1 MTPRG
6 RGTRRSWMPGLIQL
20 AILIVALGLA
30 VAPLPSELIENVY
43 SQGLYPVVRRV
54 VTGWSSR
61 TSLVLFDWLLV
72 GGVVGMLG
80 WWVLS
85 LVRAMRVKRLRMFI
99 RPAWRTLVLMSVV
112 YIVFLT
118 TWGLNYRR
126 QSLGTRLG
134 YLKNPV
140 TVAQLEEL
148 AAVAVNRVN
157 GLHNAIEGDTW
168 PQLSDLPDRLGSA
181 FVRIQH
187 RLGVLEPMDGLMPRR
202 SILTPYFRRAGI
214 DGMVDPFFLQV
225 LVNDTVLPFERPFV
239 TAHEWAHVAGYA
251 HEAEANFV
259 AWLSCLE
266 GDTAMQYSGWLYLVG
281 RLLRVLPPSP
291 QAVFASRLGPGP
303 RADYAAI
310 RERFNRT
317 VPIVQRNASRINDR
331 YLRANRVASGVAS
344 YGEVIQLVV
353 GTDVGRQRWL
363 SLK

>member
-1 MTPRG
+1 MIPRG
-6 RGTRRSWMPGLIQL
+6 CATRQDWIAGFVQL
-20 AILIVALGLA
+20 AILIVALCLA
-30 VAPLPSELIENVY
+30 TMPLPSELIEKSY
-43 SQGLYPVVRRV
+43 SQGFYPVVRRV
-54 VTGWSSR
+54 VTGWSSQIN
-61 TSLVLFDWLLV
+61 LVLFDWLLV
-72 GGVVGMLG
+72 GGVGGTVG
-80 WWVLS
+80 WWALS
-85 LVRAMRVKRLRMFI
+85 LVRAVRLKRLRMFM
-99 RPAWRTLVLMSVV
+99 RPAWRTLVIMAVV

-134 YLKNPV
+134 YLENRV
-140 TVAQLEEL
+140 TVAQLEKL
-148 AAVAVNRVN
+148 ATVAVGRVN
-157 GLHNAIEGDTW
+157 GLHDATEGESW
-168 PQLSDLPDRLGSA
+168 PQLSDLPDRLGAA
-181 FVRIQH
+181 FVRIQ
-187 RLGVLEPMDGLMPRR
+187 RSLGVLEPTDGLMPRR

-239 TAHEWAHVAGYA
+239 AAHEWAHVAGYA

-266 GDTAMQYSGWLYLVG
+266 GDTAMQYSGWFYLVG
-281 RLLRVLPPSP
+281 RLLRVLPGSS

-303 RADYAAI
+303 RADYASI

-331 YLRANRVASGVAS
+331 YLRANQVASGVAS

-363 SLK
+363 SLE